1 MNAGRG
7 CAGWLG
13 GDIVA
18 KHMAAT
24 PFHAVRSDHTGALRM
39 PDWLRDLYVEH
50 HEGRVDDAALQAGRE
65 RAIGEVIRKQEEIGL
80 PVVTDGEL
88 QRFAGFQQSF
98 GGAVEGFDAQ
108 PYVPRRRSAA
118 AATAANP
125 TSAGAGAAERPHR
138 IETGV
143 SGPGTAIYNRLPVK
157 HRLTLVR
164 NLLADE
170 YALASRLAT
179 HPVKL
184 TLTGPDRISQR
195 FEYENSRDVYADIDA
210 FLSDVV
216 DIERRMIGEVVA
228 QGCRYIQI
236 DEPGYT
242 AYVDPP
248 LLERM
253 RERGEDPRAN
263 IERSIRADNAV
274 IDGFPDVTFAV
285 HICRGNSGGRGGPGW
300 HREGTYDAIAEQL
313 FSELNF
319 DRFLLEYDSDAS
331 GTFDALRFMPADKL
345 AVLGL
350 VSNHGEVESPVYLKE
365 RLAEASRVLPL
376 EQLGLC
382 PRCGLGSAPN
392 EEHQWGKLRVVQEVA
407 EEVWA

>member
-1 MNAGRG
+1 MP
-7 CAGWLG
+7 
-13 GDIVA
+13 
-18 KHMAAT
+18 T
-24 PFHAVRSDHTGALRM
+24 PFHAVRSDHTGALRT
-39 PDWLRDLYVEH
+39 PDWLRDLYLEH
-50 HEGRVDDAALQAGRE
+50 YEGRIDDATLQASQT
-65 RAIGEVIRKQEEIGL
+65 RAVGEVIRKQEEIGL

-88 QRFAGFQQSF
+88 LRFAGFQQSF

-108 PYVPRRRSAA
+108 PYVPRRRAPTAVAPDSG
-118 AATAANP
+118 ATAVA
-125 TSAGAGAAERPHR
+125 TPHR

-143 SGPGTAIYNRLPVK
+143 SGPGTAIYNRLPVTR
-157 HRLTLVR
+157 RLTLVH

-170 YALASRLAT
+170 YALAHRLAA

-184 TLTGPDRISQR
+184 TLIGPDRISQR
-195 FEYENSRDVYADIDA
+195 FEYENSRGVYADMDA
-210 FLSDVV
+210 FLADVV

-228 QGCRYIQI
+228 AGCRYIQI

-253 RERGEDPRAN
+253 RERGEDPREN
-263 IERSIRADNAV
+263 MTRSIKADNAL
-274 IDGFPDVTFAV
+274 IADFPGVTFAV

-313 FSELNF
+313 FSELQF
-319 DRFLLEYDSDAS
+319 DRFLLEYDSDAA

-350 VSNHGEVESPVYLKE
+350 VSNHGEVESPQYLRA
-365 RLAEASRVLPL
+365 RLDEASRVLPL
-376 EQLGLC
+376 QQLGLC
-382 PRCGLGSAPN
+382 PRCGMGSAPN
-392 EEHQWGKLRVVQEVA
+392 EELQWAKLRVIQQVA
-407 EEVWA
+407 EDVWAGGW

>member
-1 MNAGRG
+1 MSG
-7 CAGWLG
+7 
-13 GDIVA
+13 
-18 KHMAAT
+18 

-50 HEGRVDDAALQAGRE
+50 HAGRVDVAALMAGRE
-65 RAIGEVIRKQEEIGL
+65 RAVGDVIRKQEEIGF

-108 PYVPRRRSAA
+108 PYVPRRRSAPSPAGGGTAVA
-118 AATAANP
+118 A
-125 TSAGAGAAERPHR
+125 PHR

-157 HRLTLVR
+157 HRLQLVH

-195 FEYENSRDVYADIDA
+195 FEYETSRAVYADMDA
-210 FLSDVV
+210 FLADVI
-216 DIERRMIGEVVA
+216 DIERRMIAEVVA

-248 LLERM
+248 LLEKM
-253 RERGEDPRAN
+253 HERGEDPRAN
-263 IERSIRADNAV
+263 MTRSIRADNAV
-274 IDGFPDVTFAV
+274 IAGFPDVTFAV

-300 HREGTYDAIAEQL
+300 HREGTYDTIAEQL
-313 FSELNF
+313 YSELEF
-319 DRFLLEYDSDAS
+319 DRFLLEYDSEAAGS
-331 GTFDALRFMPADKL
+331 FDTLRFMPADKI

-350 VSNHGEVESPVYLKE
+350 VSNHGAVESREYLQQ

-376 EQLGLC
+376 DQLGLC
-382 PRCGLGSAPN
+382 PRCGLGSAPD
-392 EEHQWGKLRVVQEVA
+392 EEHQWGKLRVVQEIA
-407 EEVWA
+407 NEVWA

>member
-1 MNAGRG
+1 
-7 CAGWLG
+7 
-13 GDIVA
+13 
-18 KHMAAT
+18 
-24 PFHAVRSDHTGALRM
+24 VRSDHTGALRM
-39 PDWLRDLYVEH
+39 PDWLRDLYVDH
-50 HEGRVDDAALQAGRE
+50 HAGRVDDARLRAGQE
-65 RAIGEVIRKQEEIGL
+65 RAVGEVIRTQEEIGF

-88 QRFAGFQQSF
+88 LRFAGFQQSF

-108 PYVPRRRSAA
+108 PYVPRPRRTSQ
-118 AATAANP
+118 P
-125 TSAGAGAAERPHR
+125 GSDSAGTAVVAPHR
-138 IETGV
+138 IESGV

-157 HRLTLVR
+157 HRLRLVH

-195 FEYENSRDVYADIDA
+195 FEYETSRHVYPDMDA
-210 FLSDVV
+210 FLADVI
-216 DIERRMIGEVVA
+216 DIERRMIAEVVA
-228 QGCRYIQI
+228 AGCRYIQI

-253 RERGEDPRAN
+253 RARGEDPRAN
-263 IERSIRADNAV
+263 LERSIKADNAL
-274 IDGFPDVTFAV
+274 IAGFPGVTFAV
-285 HICRGNSGGRGGPGW
+285 HICRGNPGGRGGPGW

-313 FSELNF
+313 FSELDF
-319 DRFLLEYDSDAS
+319 DRFLLEYDSDAA
-331 GTFDALRFMPADKL
+331 GTFDALRFMPPDKI

-350 VSNHGEVESPVYLKE
+350 VSNHGEVETPAYLEE
-365 RLAEASRVLPL
+365 RLAEATRVLPL

-382 PRCGLGSAPN
+382 PRCGLGSAPD
-392 EEHQWGKLRVVQEVA
+392 EEHQWGKLRVIQQVA
-407 EEVWA
+407 QEVWA

>member
-1 MNAGRG
+1 M
-7 CAGWLG
+7 
-13 GDIVA
+13 
-18 KHMAAT
+18 T
-24 PFHAVRSDHTGALRM
+24 TSPFHTVRSDHTGALRM
-39 PDWLRDLYVEH
+39 PDWLRDLYVDQ
-50 HEGRVDDAALQAGRE
+50 HEGRVDEATLRE
-65 RAIGEVIRKQEEIGL
+65 GQQRAIGEVIRKQEEIGF

-98 GGAVEGFDAQ
+98 GGAVTGFDAL

-118 AATAANP
+118 ATPGVSETAV
-125 TSAGAGAAERPHR
+125 AEPHR
-138 IETGV
+138 IESGV

-157 HRLTLVR
+157 QRLTLVH

-170 YALASRLAT
+170 YAMASRLAT

-195 FEYENSRDVYADIDA
+195 VEYENSRDVYADMDE
-210 FLSDVV
+210 FLADVV

-228 QGCRYIQI
+228 AGCRYIQI

-253 RERGEDPRAN
+253 RARGEDPRAN
-263 IERSIRADNAV
+263 MERSIRADNAL
-274 IDGFPDVTFAV
+274 IAGFPGVTFAV

-300 HREGTYDAIAEQL
+300 HREGTYDEIAEQL
-313 FSELNF
+313 FSELKF
-319 DRFLLEYDSDAS
+319 DRFLLEYDSEAA
-331 GTFDALRFMPADKL
+331 GTFDALRFMSADKV

-350 VSNHGEVESPVYLKE
+350 VSNHGEAESPAYLKE
-365 RLAEASRVLPL
+365 RLAEASRILPL

-382 PRCGLGSAPN
+382 PRCGLGSAPG
-392 EEHQWGKLRVVQEVA
+392 EEHQWAKLRAVQEVA
-407 EEVWA
+407 DEVWA

>member
-1 MNAGRG
+1 M
-7 CAGWLG
+7 
-13 GDIVA
+13 
-18 KHMAAT
+18 AT
-24 PFHAVRSDHTGALRM
+24 PFHTVRSDHTGALRT

-50 HEGRVDDAALQAGRE
+50 YEGRVDDATLQAGQE
-65 RAIGEVIRKQEEIGL
+65 RAVGEVIRKQEEIGF

-88 QRFAGFQQSF
+88 LRFAGFQQSF

-108 PYVPRRRSAA
+108 PYVPRRRSPAA
-118 AATAANP
+118 SASGATAV
-125 TSAGAGAAERPHR
+125 AAPHR

-157 HRLTLVR
+157 HRLRFVH

-195 FEYENSRDVYADIDA
+195 FEYENSRDVYPDMDA
-210 FLSDVV
+210 FLADVI
-216 DIERRMIGEVVA
+216 DIERRMIAEVVA
-228 QGCRYIQI
+228 AGCRYIQI

-248 LLERM
+248 LLEKM
-253 RERGEDPRAN
+253 HQRGEDPRAN
-263 IERSIRADNAV
+263 MERSIKADNAL
-274 IDGFPDVTFAV
+274 IAGFPDVTFAV

-300 HREGTYDAIAEQL
+300 HREGKYDAIAEQL
-313 FSELNF
+313 FSELDF
-319 DRFLLEYDSDAS
+319 DRFLLEYDSEAA
-331 GTFDALRFMPADKL
+331 GTFDALRFLRSDKV

-350 VSNHGEVESPVYLKE
+350 VSNHGEVETPEYLKS
-365 RLAEASRVLPL
+365 RLAEASRVLPM
-376 EQLGLC
+376 EQLALC
-382 PRCGLGSAPN
+382 PRCGLGAAAD
-392 EEHQWGKLRVVQEVA
+392 EDHQWGKLRVVQEVA
-407 EEVWA
+407 REVWAE